1 MNRRTL
7 LVGTGVTATSV
18 LGGCLS
24 NDNES
29 DSSENPEN
37 PEGSTANDEAL
48 NEAYDHL
55 ETAGNEFETQADVA
69 FETEPENPLSTG
81 GIETALNDAE
91 SALDDVNEDEAS
103 AEQLDRLEN
112 AEYALAFFEDGL
124 SVLIKLEEGFNAW
137 KTADSYETN
146 DRHSDAA
153 DQVKTAAKYFR
164 EAESLVSDAKA
175 SWDELNAE
183 QFEGND
189 VELATGSDDLDYL
202 EDLCN
207 AYARFS
213 EATTDLFTGLEYFVE
228 GANLFDQERFS
239 AAVSAFE
246 DAANSFE
253 AANSKYREAETEV
266 PQSFQKEFID
276 QTCRTD
282 AVLEASNLFTEA
294 SEAAAEGDWET
305 AEEKANN
312 AETALDVSCGGE
324 TL

>member
-1 MNRRTL
+1 M
-7 LVGTGVTATSV
+7 TSV

-29 DSSENPEN
+29 DSSAN
-37 PEGSTANDEAL
+37 PEGSTANNEAL

-69 FETEPENPLSTG
+69 FETEPENPLSTS
-81 GIETALNDAE
+81 GIETALKNVE
-91 SALDDVNEDEAS
+91 SALDDVNENEAS
-103 AEQLDRLEN
+103 DEQLDRLEN

-124 SVLIKLEEGFNAW
+124 SVLVELEEGFNAW

-153 DQVKTAAKYFR
+153 DQIKTAAEHFR
-164 EAESLVSDAKA
+164 EAESLVSDTKA
-175 SWDELNAE
+175 SWDELDAD
-183 QFEGND
+183 QFESKD
-189 VELATGSDDLDYL
+189 VELATESDDLDYL
-202 EDLCN
+202 EELCN

-213 EATTDLFTGLEYFVE
+213 EATADLFTGLEYFVE
-228 GANLFDQERFS
+228 GSDLFGQERFN
-239 AAVSAFE
+239 AAASAFE

-253 AANSKYREAETEV
+253 AANNKYREAETEM
-266 PQSFQKEFID
+266 PQSFRKEFID

-305 AEEKANN
+305 AEEKANK